1 MHMSLKTQSLEPIP
15 EETARVARLAFPK
28 GTVAMKLRDA
38 FQQLYQDESFQT
50 LYSRRGPPAFSP
62 WRLALV
68 TVLQFMENLSDR
80 QAADAVRGRI
90 DWKYALA
97 LELTDPGFHFSV
109 LSEFRGRLVGSSAQ
123 TLLLDLMLERFRGE
137 KLLKARGKQRTDST
151 HVLAAVR
158 EIHLTELIAETLRA
172 ALNDLATV
180 APDWLRDVA
189 PPAWFERY
197 SWRIEEKHLPHAS
210 PARTTYVVQVG
221 EDGFALLDA
230 IQTHDTGDSIQILWE
245 RPAVQILRQVWAHHF
260 ERQASACRWKEPGE
274 WLPTG
279 ERVHSP
285 YDPEAHFSDKRGVKW
300 LGYKVHYTETCDQD
314 DVHLIVDSET
324 CYAEIPDVASTHA
337 IQQKLAKKELCPQEH
352 LVDAGYTDAE
362 LLVTSQQQQ
371 ITLIGPMRVNSSWQ
385 AKAGQGYDLPHFP
398 IDWDRQRATC
408 PEGKSSTK
416 WRPGKDA
423 FGNEIIQLQFSRSDC
438 SPCAARSLCTRAK
451 SSPRHIVLHPKEQHE
466 ALLQAREEAQSTTWL
481 ARYHVRAG
489 IEGTLSQGIRAF
501 GLRRTRYMGL
511 AKTALQHANVA
522 AAINV
527 VRVTAWL
534 AGTPRIT
541 TRTSRFASLRPTA

>member
-1 MHMSLKTQSLEPIP
+1 MTLQDVAGYALSGAASLRLLLWLYGEAGTGEGTYSEILMTILGDLSETVSPKYLANDGDRERLGALIWGKRVAACAEAGNARLDAESLKTLSGGN
-15 EETARVARLAFPK
+15 RLS
-28 GTVAMKLRDA
+28 VRKL
-38 FQQLYQDESFQT
+38 
-50 LYSRRGPPAFSP
+50 FS
-62 WRLALV
+62 
-68 TVLQFMENLSDR
+68 
-80 QAADAVRGRI
+80 
-90 DWKYALA
+90 
-97 LELTDPGFHFSV
+97 
-109 LSEFRGRLVGSSAQ
+109 
-123 TLLLDLMLERFRGE
+123 
-137 KLLKARGKQRTDST
+137 
-151 HVLAAVR
+151 
-158 EIHLTELIAETLRA
+158 
-172 ALNDLATV
+172 
-180 APDWLRDVA
+180 
-189 PPAWFERY
+189 AWFDRY
-197 SWRIEEKHLPHAS
+197 SWRIEEKHLPHAPS
-210 PARTTYVVQVG
+210 ARTTYLLQVG
-221 EDGFALLDA
+221 QDGFTLLDA
-230 IQTHDTGDSIQILWE
+230 IRAYDTDPSLNILWE
-245 RPAVQILRQVWAHHF
+245 RRAVQILRRVWEHHF
-260 ERQASACRWKEPGE
+260 ERQAEACRWKEPGE

-279 ERVHSP
+279 ECVHSP

-314 DVHLIVDSET
+314 GVHLIVDSET
-324 CYAEIPDVASTHA
+324 CFAEIPDVASTHA

-385 AKAGQGYDLPHFP
+385 AKAGQGYDLPHFS

-438 SPCAARSLCTRAK
+438 SSCAARSLCTRAK
-451 SSPRHIVLHPKEQHE
+451 SSPRHIVLHPREQHE
-466 ALLQAREEAQSTTWL
+466 ALLWARQEEQSATWL

-501 GLRRTRYMGL
+501 GLRRTRYVGL
-511 AKTALQHANVA
+511 AKTALQHATVA

-534 AGTPRIT
+534 ADTPRIT
-541 TRTSRFASLRPTA
+541 TRTSRFASLCLTA